1 MDILKLVK
9 NLNFPQSEF
18 LIIGGAAMAIRKIKE
33 TKDIDILVSKDLLEQ
48 LKKDTTWNYHSR
60 IVVTEESG
68 LINNDKTIELYPTI
82 ANDTLTFSELKANQE
97 IIGTVPVACLNDVL
111 RIKEFYHREKDLKD
125 IELIKLYL
133 NAREGSN

>member
-48 LKKDTTWNYHSR
+48 LKKDTAWNYHSR
-60 IVVTEESG
+60 IVTTEESG

-82 ANDTLTFSELKANQE
+82 ANNTLTFSELKANQE
-97 IIGTVPVACLNDVL
+97 IISAVPVAGLNDVL

-133 NAREGSN
+133 DARVGST